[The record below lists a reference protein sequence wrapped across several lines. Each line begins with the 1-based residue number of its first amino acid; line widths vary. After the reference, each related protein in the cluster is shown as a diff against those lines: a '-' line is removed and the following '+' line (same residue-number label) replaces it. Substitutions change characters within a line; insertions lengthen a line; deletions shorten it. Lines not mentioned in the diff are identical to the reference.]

1 MEGCV
6 TYYRSSEG
14 DTADVIAW
22 RFYGRQNN
30 GIVEAVLQANPGLAD
45 RGPILPEGVRVAL
58 PDVAPDDSTASVRLW
73 G

>member
-14 DTADVIAW
+14 DTVDLMAW
-22 RFYGRQNN
+22 KFYGRQNN
-30 GIVEAVLQANPGLAD
+30 GVVEAVLQANPGLAD

-58 PDVAPDDSTASVRLW
+58 PDVTPDESTASVRLW